1 MLGKSGFVAM
11 AGALL
16 LAAAARADTLEEA
29 IRLAELNNPTL
40 ESGRADAALADED
53 LEAARAAGR
62 TTVSLTGQAGYE
74 SVDSNRTF
82 AFNNGDRSTA
92 SVQLEA
98 AKPIYTGG
106 RIAAGIRSAEAGI
119 DAADAALEELRQ
131 SIWVDTISAY
141 MNVRADRE
149 TVRIRKNNVGLLE
162 EQVRA
167 ARDRFD
173 VGVVTRTDVALT
185 EARLE
190 GAIAGVAAAEAQLE
204 ASIALYASITGQ
216 VPGPLAPPP
225 PVPPLPETLD
235 AALITA
241 LETNPGLQAARER
254 VRQAREAVVA
264 AQAGRRPQLEIVGQ
278 AGGQQDLSEDTR
290 DTEVA
295 ALVRG
300 NVPLWTGG
308 QVESEVRSARL
319 REHQARLD
327 VQRLEREVR
336 ANIASAWYGYI
347 ASERAIAASQ
357 RQVEAAEIA
366 FDGATQELAVG
377 TRTTLDVLDSEQN
390 LLEARLSLVSAERDA
405 QIAAHRLL
413 QVMGLLDAAYLDL
426 PMLMADDTPVE

>member
-1 MLGKSGFVAM
+1 MLGKTKLICI
-11 AGALL
+11 AGVLL
-16 LAAAARADTLEEA
+16 FAPQAVGETLEEA
-29 IRLAELNNPTL
+29 LRLAELNNPTL
-40 ESGRADAALADED
+40 ERGRADNALAEEG
-53 LEAARAAGR
+53 LEAAHAAGR
-62 TTVSLTGQAGYE
+62 TTVSLTAQAGYE

-82 AFNNGDRSTA
+82 AFNNGDRPTA
-92 SVQLEA
+92 NIQLEA

-106 RIAAGIRSAEAGI
+106 RIAAGVRSAEAGI
-119 DAADAALEELRQ
+119 DAADAAFEQLRQ
-131 SIWVDTISAY
+131 SIWVETISAF

-190 GAIAGVAAAEAQLE
+190 GAFAGVAAAEAQLE
-204 ASIALYASITGQ
+204 ASVARYTAVTGRP
-216 VPGPLAPPP
+216 PGELAPPP
-225 PVPPLPETLD
+225 PVPRLPETLD
-235 AALITA
+235 SAIITA
-241 LETNPGLQAARER
+241 LEINPELQAARER
-254 VRQAREAVVA
+254 VRQAREGVVS

-278 AGGQQDLSEDTR
+278 AGGQQDLSEDAR

-295 ALVRG
+295 AIVRG
-300 NVPLWTGG
+300 NIPLWTGG
-308 QVESEVRSARL
+308 QVASEVRSARL

-327 VQRLEREVR
+327 VQQLEREVR

-347 ASERAIAASQ
+347 AAERAIAASQ

-413 QVMGLLDAAYLDL
+413 QIMGVLDGDHLGL
-426 PMLMADDTPVE
+426 PVPGPAN